1 MMHATYWKDD
11 DILEVRFSDKSI
23 ARESSESWHVHK
35 SYAADGELVA
45 VVFLDA
51 VKEGYFKPEANGRKA
66 A

>member
-1 MMHATYWKDD
+1 MHATYWTDD
-11 DILEVRFSDKSI
+11 DILEVRFSDKLI
-23 ARESSESWHVHK
+23 AREASENWHIHK

-51 VKEGYFKPEANGRKA
+51 VKEGYFTQAANGRKA

>member
-1 MMHATYWKDD
+1 MHATYWNDD
-11 DILEVRFSDKSI
+11 DILEVRFSDKPI
-23 ARESSESWHVHK
+23 AREVSENWRVHK

-51 VKEGYFKPEANGRKA
+51 VKEGYFTASANGRKA

>member
-1 MMHATYWKDD
+1 MTHATYWNED
-11 DILEVRFSDKSI
+11 DILEVRFSDKAV
-23 ARESSESWHVHK
+23 AREVSESWHVHK

-51 VKEGYFKPEANGRKA
+51 AKEGYFTSTAGGHQA

>member
-11 DILEVRFSDKSI
+11 DILEVRFSDKP
-23 ARESSESWHVHK
+23 K
-35 SYAADGELVA
+35 LVA

-51 VKEGYFKPEANGRKA
+51 VKEGYFTPEANGRKA

>member
-11 DILEVRFSDKSI
+11 DILEVRFSDKPI
-23 ARESSESWHVHK
+23 ALESSESWHIHK

-51 VKEGYFKPEANGRKA
+51 VKEGYFTPAANGRKA

>member
-11 DILEVRFSDKSI
+11 DILEVRFSDKGI
-23 ARESSESWHVHK
+23 AREASESWHVHK

-45 VVFLDA
+45 VVFLEA
-51 VKEGYFKPEANGRKA
+51 VKEGYFTPAANGRKA

>member
-11 DILEVRFSDKSI
+11 DILEVRFSDKAV
-23 ARESSESWHVHK
+23 AREVSEGWHVHK

-51 VKEGYFKPEANGRKA
+51 VKEGYFTPSANGRKA